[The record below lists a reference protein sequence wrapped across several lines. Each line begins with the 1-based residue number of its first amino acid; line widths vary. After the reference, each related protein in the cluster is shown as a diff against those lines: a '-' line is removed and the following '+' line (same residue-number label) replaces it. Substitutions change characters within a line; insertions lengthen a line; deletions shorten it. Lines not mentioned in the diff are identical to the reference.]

1 MKGIMQM
8 QEVLQTN
15 LEIRNVRDYSAISQG
30 TKAPAPRPRDY
41 CNYQSSKWSYLNQ
54 TSQSVL
60 QLHSPKSVQGFGIT
74 HHWKSCPAW
83 FFNSYFF
90 TYFSSWA
97 LFCLCLGLHFV
108 FLRRDITNTEPRF
121 CLSPRLN
128 FLSSCLPSGS
138 NTISTQHSILQRDLF
153 NFSPSSPTYL
163 HPLPV
168 FWVQTH
174 SPPWVLPCLGSTSWH
189 SWGWRNTLA
198 QPLSATWRCS
208 SPDRFFPISSL
219 QWQLLFTFS
228 LQMRSCSPLIHQADH
243 VIKPRQL
250 CFTFFLDPLLQH
262 IKQMFHC
269 QGSLG
274 SNSHLS
280 LSIKKATLS
289 FVPLMI
295 KALISLLKHSGRHLW
310 AFSHAAVSAN
320 LPSLSSKFSFD
331 VMSIKSLS
339 AGLWVC
345 WHHATN
351 SA

>member
-1 MKGIMQM
+1 MLLAKEQRHQPLALVITVITRAASGPI
-8 QEVLQTN
+8 L
-15 LEIRNVRDYSAISQG
+15 IRLRSQ
-30 TKAPAPRPRDY
+30 
-41 CNYQSSKWSYLNQ
+41 CSSFILLNQ
-54 TSQSVL
+54 SRALVSLTTENLVLPGFLIPTSSLISPPEPCSVCVLGCTLSFSEGTLPIQNPGSVL
-60 QLHSPKSVQGFGIT
+60 VPGLTFSPPAFLLAVTQSQHNILYVQ
-74 HHWKSCPAW
+74 
-83 FFNSYFF
+83 
-90 TYFSSWA
+90 
-97 LFCLCLGLHFV
+97 
-108 FLRRDITNTEPRF
+108 
-121 CLSPRLN
+121 
-128 FLSSCLPSGS
+128 
-138 NTISTQHSILQRDLF
+138 LQRDLF